1 MKIVQIIFGV
11 VCQHLLPQQEEIY
24 SCARKADSNFPD
36 DIHLPIN
43 MTKLTTGKDVST

>member
-1 MKIVQIIFGV
+1 MKIVLIIFGTI
-11 VCQHLLPQQEEIY
+11 CQHLLPQQEEIY

-43 MTKLTTGKDVST
+43 MTIPTTGKDIST